1 MTGLIQGSK
10 YPRYSINEIE
20 NPQNLYKS
28 DTFNTKININ
38 LNQNIRKED
47 CCKNYE
53 KMSYP
58 NLSEINI
65 KDNNNNGINYSV
77 VDTLDLN
84 DVNID
89 IDYTNFKSI
98 EVENL
103 FEVEKF
109 MKENI
114 IQDENEKEENENKTY
129 KELKIYEKEHL
140 KKIFLEKKRFLRKII
155 LIKKI

>member
-1 MTGLIQGSK
+1 
-10 YPRYSINEIE
+10 
-20 NPQNLYKS
+20 
-28 DTFNTKININ
+28 
-38 LNQNIRKED
+38 
-47 CCKNYE
+47 
-53 KMSYP
+53 MSYP